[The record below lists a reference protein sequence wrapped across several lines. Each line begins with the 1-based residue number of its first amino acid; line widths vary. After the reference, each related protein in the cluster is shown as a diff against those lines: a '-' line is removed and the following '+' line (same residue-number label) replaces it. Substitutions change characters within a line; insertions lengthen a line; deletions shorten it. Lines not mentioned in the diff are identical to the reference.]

1 MEKRRTFLPLVLALV
16 LCLCFI
22 GWTAAVAFVDVQ
34 AIGPEGSQVG
44 LAAMNAWARRVTGVE
59 EAEGG
64 MRPFW
69 YKLTNGLGYVA
80 LIVAL
85 LFALLGLCQ
94 LVRRR
99 GLGRMDRELLMLGLF
114 YVLLLGCYVLFEKV
128 FVNYRPVMITA
139 ADGLEASYPSSHTML
154 ACFIFAT
161 AMMQLPR
168 LVKSPALRGLG
179 KLVCAAIIAVAVAL
193 SEGISNFQRRYLSL
207 TPIWVIATSSDA
219 VFSPTPVVR
228 LMFSVRP
235 CSPS

>member
-1 MEKRRTFLPLVLALV
+1 MTKKAAWILALV

-44 LAAMNAWARRVTGVE
+44 LAAMNAWARRVTGVDV
-59 EAEGG
+59 AEGG

-69 YKLTNGLGYVA
+69 YKLTNGLGYVS

-85 LFALLGLCQ
+85 LFALLGLCP

-99 GLGRMDRELLMLGLF
+99 GLARMDRELLMLGLF

-128 FVNYRPVMITA
+128 IVNYRPVIITA

-179 KLVCAAIIAVAVAL
+179 KLVCAAIIAVAVVGRLLSGVHWLSDIIGGVLLSTAL
-193 SEGISNFQRRYLSL
+193 VALYAA
-207 TPIWVIATSSDA
+207 ATQ
-219 VFSPTPVVR
+219 
-228 LMFSVRP
+228 SVYKPRHGKA
-235 CSPS
+235 

>member
-1 MEKRRTFLPLVLALV
+1 MTKKAAWILALV

-69 YKLTNGLGYVA
+69 YKLTNGLGYVS

-128 FVNYRPVMITA
+128 IVNYRPVMITA

-179 KLVCAAIIAVAVAL
+179 KLVCAAIIAVAVVGRLLSGVHWLSDIIGGVLLSAAL
-193 SEGISNFQRRYLSL
+193 VALYAA
-207 TPIWVIATSSDA
+207 ATQSA
-219 VFSPTPVVR
+219 YKPR
-228 LMFSVRP
+228 HGKA
-235 CSPS
+235 

>member
-1 MEKRRTFLPLVLALV
+1 MTKKTTWILALV

-44 LAAMNAWARRVTGVE
+44 LATMNAWARRVTGVDV
-59 EAEGG
+59 AEGG

-69 YKLTNGLGYVA
+69 YKLTNGLGYVS

-85 LFALLGLCQ
+85 LFALLGLCP

-99 GLGRMDRELLMLGLF
+99 GLARMDRELLMLGLF

-128 FVNYRPVMITA
+128 IVNYRPVIITA

-179 KLVCAAIIAVAVAL
+179 KLVCAAIIAVAVVGRLLSGVHWLSDIIGGVLLSTAL
-193 SEGISNFQRRYLSL
+193 VALYAA
-207 TPIWVIATSSDA
+207 ATQ
-219 VFSPTPVVR
+219 
-228 LMFSVRP
+228 SVYKPRHGKA
-235 CSPS
+235 

>member
-1 MEKRRTFLPLVLALV
+1 MTKKAAWILALV

-59 EAEGG
+59 AAEGG
-64 MRPFW
+64 MQPFW
-69 YKLTNGLGYVA
+69 YKLTNGLGYVS

-99 GLGRMDRELLMLGLF
+99 GLARMDRELLMLGLF

-128 FVNYRPVMITA
+128 IVNYRPVMITA

-179 KLVCAAIIAVAVAL
+179 KLVCAAIIAVAVVGRLLSGVHWLSDIIGGVLLSAAL
-193 SEGISNFQRRYLSL
+193 VALYAA
-207 TPIWVIATSSDA
+207 ATQSA
-219 VFSPTPVVR
+219 YKPR
-228 LMFSVRP
+228 HGKA
-235 CSPS
+235 

>member
-1 MEKRRTFLPLVLALV
+1 MTKKAAWILALV

-44 LAAMNAWARRVTGVE
+44 LAAMNAWARKVTGVE
-59 EAEGG
+59 AAEGG

-69 YKLTNGLGYVA
+69 YKLTNGLGYVS

-99 GLGRMDRELLMLGLF
+99 GLARMDRELLMLGLF

-128 FVNYRPVMITA
+128 IVNYRPVMITA

-168 LVKSPALRGLG
+168 LVKSSALRGLG
-179 KLVCAAIIAVAVAL
+179 KLVCAAIIAVAVVGRLLSGVHWLSDIIGGVLLSAAL
-193 SEGISNFQRRYLSL
+193 VALYAA
-207 TPIWVIATSSDA
+207 ATQSA
-219 VFSPTPVVR
+219 YKPR
-228 LMFSVRP
+228 HRKA
-235 CSPS
+235 

>member
-1 MEKRRTFLPLVLALV
+1 MTKKTTWMLALV

-44 LAAMNAWARRVTGVE
+44 LATMNAWARRVTGVDA
-59 EAEGG
+59 AEGG
-64 MRPFW
+64 MRSFW
-69 YKLTNGLGYVA
+69 YKLTNGLGYVS

-99 GLGRMDRELLMLGLF
+99 GLARMDRELLILGLF

-128 FVNYRPVMITA
+128 IVNYRPVIITA

-179 KLVCAAIIAVAVAL
+179 KLVCAAIIAVAVVGRLLSGVHWLSDIIGGVLLSAAL
-193 SEGISNFQRRYLSL
+193 VALYAA
-207 TPIWVIATSSDA
+207 ATQSA
-219 VFSPTPVVR
+219 YKPR
-228 LMFSVRP
+228 HGKA
-235 CSPS
+235 

>member
-1 MEKRRTFLPLVLALV
+1 MTKKTAWILALV

-34 AIGPEGSQVG
+34 TIGPEGSQVG
-44 LAAMNAWARRVTGVE
+44 LAAMNAWARKVTGVDA
-59 EAEGG
+59 AEGG
-64 MRPFW
+64 MHPFW
-69 YKLTNGLGYVA
+69 YQLTNALGYVS
-80 LIVAL
+80 LLVAL

-128 FVNYRPVMITA
+128 IVNYRPVMITA

-179 KLVCAAIIAVAVAL
+179 KLVCAAIIAVAVVGRLLSGVHWLSDIIGGVLLSAAL
-193 SEGISNFQRRYLSL
+193 VALYAA
-207 TPIWVIATSSDA
+207 ATQSA
-219 VFSPTPVVR
+219 YKPR
-228 LMFSVRP
+228 HGKA
-235 CSPS
+235 

>member
-1 MEKRRTFLPLVLALV
+1 MTKKAAWILALV

-59 EAEGG
+59 AAEGG

-69 YKLTNGLGYVA
+69 YQLTNALGYVS
-80 LIVAL
+80 LLVAL

-128 FVNYRPVMITA
+128 IVNYRPVMITA

-179 KLVCAAIIAVAVAL
+179 KLVCAAIIAVAVVGRLLSGVHWLSDIIGGVLLSAAL
-193 SEGISNFQRRYLSL
+193 VALYAA
-207 TPIWVIATSSDA
+207 ATQSA
-219 VFSPTPVVR
+219 YKPR
-228 LMFSVRP
+228 HGKA
-235 CSPS
+235 

>member
-1 MEKRRTFLPLVLALV
+1 MTKKAAWILALV

-59 EAEGG
+59 AVEGG

-69 YKLTNGLGYVA
+69 YKLTNGLGYVS

-99 GLGRMDRELLMLGLF
+99 GLARMDRELLMLGLF

-128 FVNYRPVMITA
+128 IVNYRPVMITA

-179 KLVCAAIIAVAVAL
+179 KLVCAAIIAVAVVGRLLSGVHWLSDIIGGVLLSAAL
-193 SEGISNFQRRYLSL
+193 VALYAA
-207 TPIWVIATSSDA
+207 ATQSA
-219 VFSPTPVVR
+219 YKPR
-228 LMFSVRP
+228 HGKA
-235 CSPS
+235 

>member
-1 MEKRRTFLPLVLALV
+1 MTKKTTWMLALV

-44 LAAMNAWARRVTGVE
+44 LATMNAWARRVTGVDA
-59 EAEGG
+59 AEGG
-64 MRPFW
+64 MRSFW
-69 YKLTNGLGYVA
+69 YKLTNGLGYVS

-99 GLGRMDRELLMLGLF
+99 GLARMDRELLMLGLF

-128 FVNYRPVMITA
+128 IVNYRPVIITA

-179 KLVCAAIIAVAVAL
+179 KLVCAAIIAVAVVGRLLSGVHWLSDIIGGVLLSAAL
-193 SEGISNFQRRYLSL
+193 VALY
-207 TPIWVIATSSDA
+207 AA
-219 VFSPTPVVR
+219 VTKSAYKPR
-228 LMFSVRP
+228 HGKA
-235 CSPS
+235 